1 MCIWVIPEI
10 IISKILNYNMINALM
25 EVIIMDK
32 SSSKSSF
39 QKSVEQYLIQ
49 HRSILDVLSKFQ
61 ESNAR
66 VNRAIAK
73 ASTQCGCIKIK
84 SEKQKYPSNVK
95 LEDIYKYINSQL
107 EGTLCENCKEIVETE
122 LGSNLFYT
130 AAICNILNLDFD
142 KIIKKEEERISTLGI
157 YNLA

>member
-1 MCIWVIPEI
+1 MSE
-10 IISKILNYNMINALM
+10 
-25 EVIIMDK
+25 K
-32 SSSKSSF
+32 SIKSSF

-66 VNRAIAK
+66 VNRAIVK

-84 SEKQKYPSNVK
+84 SEKQKFPSNVK
-95 LEDIYKYINSQL
+95 LEEVYKYINSQM
-107 EGTLCENCKEIVETE
+107 EGSLCDNCKEIIETE

-130 AAICNILNLDFD
+130 AAICNILDLDFD
-142 KIIKKEEERISTLGI
+142 KIVKKEEERISTLGI
-157 YNLA
+157 YNLK